1 MFGEDGLFEAGATR
15 CSLGMTF
22 WILFTIIGLEFT
34 QLLVD
39 INQHWTGN
47 YEKAAFR
54 DDELVL
60 LKYAVKNPGKSW
72 IEAFKMDLVKYKG
85 EIGT

>member
-1 MFGEDGLFEAGATR
+1 
-15 CSLGMTF
+15 MTF